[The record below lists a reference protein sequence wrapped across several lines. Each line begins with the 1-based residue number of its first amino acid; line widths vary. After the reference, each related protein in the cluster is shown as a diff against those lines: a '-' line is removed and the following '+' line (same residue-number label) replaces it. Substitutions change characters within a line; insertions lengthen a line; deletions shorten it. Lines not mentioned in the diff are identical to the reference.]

1 MQNTCSE
8 KGAGALGGVVGG
20 LHVGT
25 LANESEEQELD
36 MSTLH
41 VDVLVVGGGPAG
53 TPLAMALSRA
63 GKQVL
68 LVEDGPGLGG
78 TCLFH
83 GCVPSKIFRE
93 SARVRSLVTR
103 AVEFGITGT
112 GGVPAVDWAAIQ
124 TRRHAI
130 LNGRA
135 TGALSSARQ
144 LPSLRVVFGRARF
157 TGPHEVRIE
166 GAMGAGDGRSVD
178 AAGGVQADGMQAAGT
193 IEVSFDHAAI
203 ATGSVANRLKVE
215 GAESPGVLSS
225 EGLIGIG
232 YVPASMV
239 VIGAGPIGVEM
250 AQIFHMLGTQVTIL
264 EALPEI
270 LQPVDR
276 RLSHRLKELLVRG
289 GIPVETGVGIDRIE
303 TTPDGHRVHYHKDG
317 TARNADARV
326 VLSVVGRRPNVD
338 NLGLEN
344 TQVRFDAHGIKV
356 DQNLATDEPHIYALG
371 DVIGQP
377 MFAHWATAQA
387 QALAAHL
394 LGKET
399 LFPVLKHNSAVIFSY
414 PEVGMV
420 GLTEEA
426 ARAAGLDVAVANY
439 DYAVDARAQIAAEA
453 EGMLRIVY
461 RTDDQTVVG
470 VHAMVEGA
478 ADLMGEAALAVRS
491 GARLS
496 DLTAAI
502 HPHPTL
508 TESFGLAARAAMAAH
523 SAKCRQD

>member
-1 MQNTCSE
+1 
-8 KGAGALGGVVGG
+8 
-20 LHVGT
+20 
-25 LANESEEQELD
+25 

-53 TPLAMALSRA
+53 TPLAMALAKA

-83 GCVPSKIFRE
+83 GCIPSKIFRE

-124 TRRHAI
+124 TRRHAV

-144 LPSLRVVFGRARF
+144 LASLRVVFGRARF

-166 GAMGAGDGRSVD
+166 GAMETHDGDGTP
-178 AAGGVQADGMQAAGT
+178 AARDSRADGLPADGFGAADT
-193 IEVSFDHAAI
+193 IQVSFDDAAI

-250 AQIFHMLGTQVTIL
+250 AQIFHMLGTRITIL
-264 EALPEI
+264 EALPDI

-276 RLSHRLKELLVRG
+276 RLSHRLKELLVKG
-289 GIPVETGVGIDRIE
+289 GIPVETGVAIDRIE
-303 TTPDGHRVHYHKDG
+303 TTPDGHRVHYRKDG
-317 TARNADARV
+317 KERSADARV

-356 DQNLATDEPHIYALG
+356 DENLTTDEPHIFALG
-371 DVIGQP
+371 DVVGQP

-394 LGKET
+394 LGKGMQ
-399 LFPVLKHNSAVIFSY
+399 FPKSEHNSAVIFSY

-426 ARAAGLDVAVANY
+426 ARAAGLDVAVAEYN
-439 DYAVDARAQIAAEA
+439 YAVDARAQIAAEA

-461 RTDDQTVVG
+461 RTNDQTVVG

-496 DLTAAI
+496 DLVAAI

-508 TESFGLAARAAMAAH
+508 TESFGLAARAAMAAQT
-523 SAKCRQD
+523 AQR